1 MRGLP
6 GICATKAKKQLTNEY
21 FAGHNAK
28 GHQKVCL
35 FVCATKY
42 LCCDSAR
49 EESFLISLKEIAT
62 TQVDLTRDTSLSPL
76 STPLA
81 ISSSICLC
89 KQTRTSVNSSRSP

>member
-1 MRGLP
+1 MVRGAP

-28 GHQKVCL
+28 GQQKVCL

-62 TQVDLTRDTSLSPL
+62 TQVDLTRDTSLSPF
-76 STPLA
+76 PP
-81 ISSSICLC
+81 SSSICLC